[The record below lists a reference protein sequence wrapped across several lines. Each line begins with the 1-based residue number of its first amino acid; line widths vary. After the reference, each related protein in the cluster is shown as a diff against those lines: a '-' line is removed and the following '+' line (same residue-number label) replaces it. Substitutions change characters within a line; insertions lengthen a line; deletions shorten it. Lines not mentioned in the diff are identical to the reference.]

1 MVYKVFIATLCLIG
15 FQKCALKWILIWL
28 HLELILEECRME
40 WRFGLMMAASRLFS
54 FGHSSHSTTE
64 SMENGEHTGN
74 SEAMGTSSGMGD
86 GAGPI
91 PMSTGNPMDME
102 EMGEDYVSGNPLEE
116 GYADNADDGKTAD
129 TVSDQENILDEMG
142 ITSQQED
149 MKNPEASTEN
159 YGLWRRR

>member
-1 MVYKVFIATLCLIG
+1 MASLGINLG
-15 FQKCALKWILIWL
+15 
-28 HLELILEECRME
+28 RMSNGMGA
-40 WRFGLMMAASRLFS
+40 FGLMMAASRLFS

-129 TVSDQENILDEMG
+129 TVSDQEKYSGRNG
-142 ITSQQED
+142 
-149 MKNPEASTEN
+149 N
-159 YGLWRRR
+159 YFTARRYEKIQKLVQKIMDLEKAVNW

>member
-1 MVYKVFIATLCLIG
+1 MASLGINLG
-15 FQKCALKWILIWL
+15 
-28 HLELILEECRME
+28 RMSNGMGA
-40 WRFGLMMAASRLFS
+40 FGLMMAASRLFS

-116 GYADNADDGKTAD
+116 GYADNADDGKT
-129 TVSDQENILDEMG
+129 SRHSFRSGKYSGRNG
-142 ITSQQED
+142 
-149 MKNPEASTEN
+149 N
-159 YGLWRRR
+159 YFTARRYEKSRS